1 MKKIETTHNKT
12 AKKRANQRRI
22 DFDLTVLALP
32 GILLLL
38 IFNYLPMGGLL
49 IAFKN
54 YTYSKG
60 ILGSDWAGLENFKF
74 FFTSQDAWRVTR
86 NTVGYG
92 VLFILLGIASGVIL
106 ALMLY
111 EIRSKLALKIYQTSM
126 ILPSFLSWVIIGY
139 ITYIFLNVNEGV
151 INKFLTFV
159 GIAPKDWYNDPKY
172 WPFILS
178 VVRVWQSVGMGS
190 LVYYA
195 ALMGIDTEIFEA
207 AQIDGTNK
215 LQQILYISI
224 PELSPVIC
232 IMLIMNMGSVI
243 KGDFGLFYQIPRD
256 IGVLY
261 PTTDIIDTYVFRGV
275 RNANF
280 SMSSAVGFF
289 QSFVGL
295 VLVVITNHIVT
306 KIEPDNAMF

>member
-1 MKKIETTHNKT
+1 MKKRMKRKT
-12 AKKRANQRRI
+12 GKGVNQKKI
-22 DFDLTVLALP
+22 DMDLTILAIP
-32 GILLLL
+32 GIILLL
-38 IFNYLPMGGLL
+38 IFNYMPMGGLV

-54 YTYSKG
+54 YVYSKG
-60 ILGSDWAGLENFKF
+60 IFGSEWNGLENFKF
-74 FFTSQDAWRVTR
+74 FFTSQDAWRITR

-92 VLFILLGIASGVIL
+92 VLFIVLGIVTGVGL

-111 EIRSKLALKIYQTSM
+111 EVRSRRALKIYQTSM

-139 ITYIFLNVNEGV
+139 ITYIFLNTNEGV
-151 INKFLTFV
+151 INRILLSLGFEKV
-159 GIAPKDWYNDPKY
+159 EWYNDPKY

-178 VVRVWQSVGMGS
+178 IVRVWQSIGMGS

-195 ALMGIDTEIFEA
+195 SLMGIDTEILEA
-207 AQIDGTNK
+207 AQIDGATK
-215 LQQILYISI
+215 GQQIIHILI
-224 PELSPVIC
+224 PELSSVIC
-232 IMLIMNMGSVI
+232 IMLIMNMGTVI

-261 PTTDIIDTYVFRGV
+261 PATDIIDTYVFRGV
-275 RNANF
+275 RNSNF
-280 SMSSAVGFF
+280 SISAAVGFF

-295 VLVVITNHIVT
+295 FMVVITNHIVA